1 MFSQKLKELRT
12 RDDISQAKFAKEV
25 GFSQSAIASWENET
39 REPGINALIKIAQYF
54 NTSVDYL
61 VGLPTVTSQT
71 EKPTDFSADELNL
84 IKQYRLLQTGYQTLI
99 AKQIDFLLEQQK
111 ASRYVPEDNQTKY
124 KKKNN

>member
-12 RDDISQAKFAKEV
+12 RDDISQAKFAREV

-61 VGLPTVTSQT
+61 IGLPTITPQT

-111 ASRYVPEDNQTKY
+111 ASHYAPLRGRKSKTRL
-124 KKKNN
+124 